1 MDAALAQHEGH
12 QGHKGKEHLPF
23 VSFAPFVV
31 NRRWGR
37 LSAAREIL
45 REACISLY
53 QHRFRAA
60 LSMLGISWGIISV
73 VVLLAYG
80 NGFGG
85 ALDAGFRGAFS
96 DGTVVVFPG
105 QTSLQAGG
113 ERAGK
118 RVRVTADDVLAIGEL
133 PLVKNVSP
141 EFMQDFPVVFGNKQ
155 SSHLVRGVAGSYGV
169 MRSEKPQA
177 GGRFLEEDDVRLRR
191 RVAFIGTEVQRKLFG
206 GIPPVGETIRIGG
219 QPFEIVG
226 VMEEKVQLSNYNR
239 PDKYCIFIPWTTMG
253 GLTDNRYVGTFV
265 LQAVSPMLEPK
276 ATRQV
281 REFLAK
287 RYRYNP
293 ADERAL
299 NMFGSEESNKITS
312 GIVGGLKIV
321 LTFIGVLT
329 LAIGGVGIMNIMF
342 VNVQERTR
350 EIGVRK
356 ALGAKRREILL
367 QFLLEGLATTF
378 VGGIVG
384 IAVSW
389 GLVWLL
395 SPRPFL
401 AELLDD
407 ASRVT
412 DIHLVLSVQ
421 LVAVTTSIL
430 TIVGLISGL
439 LPALKASRLDPIE
452 ALRYE

>member
-1 MDAALAQHEGH
+1 MSLT
-12 QGHKGKEHLPF
+12 
-23 VSFAPFVV
+23 
-31 NRRWGR
+31 
-37 LSAAREIL
+37 IL
-45 REACISLY
+45 REVVREAWFGLY
-53 QHRFRAA
+53 HHRFRAA

-80 NGFGG
+80 EGFRR
-85 ALDAGFRGAFS
+85 ALDSGFKGAFS

-118 RVRVTADDVLAIGEL
+118 RVRVTTDDVLALGEI

-141 EFMQDFPVVFGNKQ
+141 EFMREFPIVYENRQ
-155 SSHLVRGVAGSYGV
+155 SSHLVRGVASSYGS
-169 MRSEKPQA
+169 MRNEKA
-177 GGRFLEEDDVRLRR
+177 LTGRFLEEEDVRLRR
-191 RVAFIGTEVQRKLFG
+191 RVAFIGSEVQRKLFG
-206 GIPPVGETIRIGG
+206 TIPPVGETIHVGG
-219 QPFEIVG
+219 QAFEIIGVG
-226 VMEEKVQLSNYNR
+226 VDKVQMSNYNR
-239 PDKYCIFIPWTTMG
+239 PDKFCVFIPWTTMG
-253 GLTDNRYVGTFV
+253 GLTDNKYVNTFV
-265 LQAVSPMLEPK
+265 WQAATPMVEPQ

-281 REFLAK
+281 REYLAN

-293 ADERAL
+293 TDERAL
-299 NMFGSEESNKITS
+299 NLFGSSKTAEIA
-312 GIVGGLKIV
+312 GPIVNGLKMV
-321 LTFIGVLT
+321 LTFIGVVT

-356 ALGAKRREILL
+356 ALGARPREILV

-378 VGGIVG
+378 AGGLIGIV
-384 IAVSW
+384 ASYA
-389 GLVWLL
+389 LVWLL

-407 ASRVT
+407 PTRST
-412 DIHLVLSVQ
+412 DIFLVLSPQLLGICAGILMLVG
-421 LVAVTTSIL
+421 LVA
-430 TIVGLISGL
+430 GL

>member
-1 MDAALAQHEGH
+1 MRDI
-12 QGHKGKEHLPF
+12 
-23 VSFAPFVV
+23 VS
-31 NRRWGR
+31 
-37 LSAAREIL
+37 
-45 REACISLY
+45 EAFLGLY
-53 QHRFRAA
+53 HHRFRAA

-96 DGTVVVFPG
+96 DGTVVVWPG
-105 QTSLQAGG
+105 QTSMQAGG

-118 RVRVTADDVLAIGEL
+118 RGRFEAKDVLAMADL
-133 PLVKNVSP
+133 PLVKDVSP
-141 EFMQDFPVVFGNKQ
+141 EFVKDFPISLDNRQ
-155 SSHLVRGVAGSYGV
+155 SSYLVRGVAASYGP
-169 MRSEKPQA
+169 MRAEKPQP
-177 GGRFLEEDDVRLRR
+177 GGRFLEEEDVRLRR
-191 RVAFIGTEVQRKLFG
+191 RVAFIGTEIQRKLFG
-206 GIPPVGETIRIGG
+206 TIPPVGATIRIAG
-219 QPFEIVG
+219 QPYEVIG
-226 VMEEKVQLSNYNR
+226 VLEEKVQLSSYNR
-239 PDKYCIFIPWTTMG
+239 PDRYCVFIPWTTMG
-253 GLTDNRYVGTFV
+253 GLTDNQYVSTFV
-265 LQAVSPMLEPK
+265 WQAVSPMLEPK
-276 ATRQV
+276 AQLQV
-281 REFLAK
+281 REFFAK

-293 ADERAL
+293 KDERAL
-299 NMFGSEESNKITS
+299 NMFGSEKTNEIAS
-312 GIVGGLKIV
+312 GMVGGLKIV

-356 ALGAKRREILL
+356 ALGAKRGTILM
-367 QFLLEGLATTF
+367 QFLLEGLVTTF
-378 VGGIVG
+378 AGGVTG
-384 IAVSW
+384 IAASA

-412 DIHLVLSVQ
+412 DIHLSLSLPV
-421 LVAVTTSIL
+421 VALTTGIL
-430 TIVGLISGL
+430 MVVGIISGL
-439 LPALKASRLDPIE
+439 LPAIKASRLDPIE

>member
-1 MDAALAQHEGH
+1 VEATLVQPRTFATASSS
-12 QGHKGKEHLPF
+12 PRRRRAF
-23 VSFAPFVV
+23 VSLV
-31 NRRWGR
+31 
-37 LSAAREIL
+37 EIV
-45 REACISLY
+45 REACYGLY
-53 QHRFRAA
+53 HHRFRAA

-80 NGFGG
+80 DGFRG

-96 DGTVVVFPG
+96 DGTVVTFPG
-105 QTSLQAGG
+105 QTSMQAGG

-118 RVRVTADDVLAIGEL
+118 RVRVTADDVMAVGEL

-141 EFMQDFPVVFGNKQ
+141 EFMQEFPIIFGNKQ
-155 SSHLVRGVAGSYGV
+155 SSHLVRGVAASYGE

-177 GGRFLEEDDVRLRR
+177 GGRFLEDDDVRLRR

-206 GIPPVGETIRIGG
+206 AIPPVGETIRVGG

-239 PDKYCIFIPWTTMG
+239 PDKYCVFIPWTTMG
-253 GLTDNRYVGTFV
+253 GLSDNRYVGTFV
-265 LQAVSPMLEPK
+265 WQAVSPMLEPK
-276 ATRQV
+276 AQLQV
-281 REFLAK
+281 RDLIAK

-299 NMFGSEESNKITS
+299 NMFGSEKTQEITG
-312 GIVGGLKIV
+312 GIVMGLKIV

-356 ALGAKRREILL
+356 ALGAKPREILL

-378 VGGIVG
+378 AGGVIG

-412 DIHLVLSVQ
+412 DIHLLLSVK
-421 LVAVTTSIL
+421 LVTITTSIL
-430 TIVGLISGL
+430 MTVGLVSGF

>member
-37 LSAAREIL
+37 LSAAREIF

>member
-1 MDAALAQHEGH
+1 MFRVFRDIVEQA
-12 QGHKGKEHLPF
+12 F
-23 VSFAPFVV
+23 VS
-31 NRRWGR
+31 
-37 LSAAREIL
+37 LS
-45 REACISLY
+45 
-53 QHRFRAA
+53 HHWFRAM
-60 LSMLGISWGIISV
+60 LSMFGVSWGIVSV

-80 NGFGG
+80 EGFRM

-96 DGTVVVFPG
+96 DGTVVTQMG

-118 RVRVTADDVLAIGEL
+118 RVRLTPADVASVGEL
-133 PLVKNVSP
+133 PLVKQSSP
-141 EFMQDFPVVFGNKQ
+141 EFISEFPIVYGNRQ
-155 SSHLVRGVAGSYGV
+155 SSHVVRAVAASYGE
-169 MRSEKPQA
+169 MRSERPQS
-177 GGRFLEEDDVRLRR
+177 GGRFLDDEDVRLRR
-191 RVAFIGTEVQRKLFG
+191 RVAFIGSEVQRKLFG
-206 GIPPVGETIRIGG
+206 AVPPIGETIRIAG
-219 QPFEIVG
+219 QPFDIVG

-239 PDKYCIFIPWTTMG
+239 PDKYCVFIPWTTMG
-253 GLTDNRYVGTFV
+253 GLADTRYVGTFV
-265 LQAVSPMLEPK
+265 WQAVSPMLEPK
-276 ATRQV
+276 ATLQV

-299 NMFGSEESNKITS
+299 NMFGSSKSNEIAS

-350 EIGVRK
+350 EVGVRK

-378 VGGIVG
+378 AGGVLG

-421 LVAVTTSIL
+421 LVAITSAIL
-430 TIVGLISGL
+430 MIVGLISGL

>member
-1 MDAALAQHEGH
+1 MYPELVQHGGLGESTGPRLAS
-12 QGHKGKEHLPF
+12 
-23 VSFAPFVV
+23 VSRRVSSV
-31 NRRWGR
+31 NGR
-37 LSAAREIL
+37 LFEIARE
-45 REACISLY
+45 AMYGLY
-53 QHRFRAA
+53 HHRFRAA

-80 NGFGG
+80 NGFRG

-96 DGTVVVFPG
+96 DGTVITFPG
-105 QTSLQAGG
+105 QTSQQAGG

-118 RVRVTADDVLAIGEL
+118 RIRVTTDDVMTIGEL
-133 PLVKNVSP
+133 PLVKYVSP
-141 EFMQDFPVVFGNKQ
+141 EFMQEFPIVRGNKQ
-155 SSHLVRGVAGSYGV
+155 SNHLVRGVAESYGV
-169 MRSEKPQA
+169 MRSEKPQP
-177 GGRFLEEDDVRLRR
+177 GGRFLDDDDVRLRR

-206 GIPPVGETIRIGG
+206 DAPSVGDTIRVAG
-219 QPFEIVG
+219 QPFEVVG

-239 PDKYCIFIPWTTMG
+239 PDKYCVFIPWTTMG
-253 GLTDNRYVGTFV
+253 GLTDTRYVGTFV
-265 LQAVSPMLEPK
+265 WQAVSPMLEPK
-276 ATRQV
+276 AQTQV
-281 REFLAK
+281 REFLGK
-287 RYRYNP
+287 RYRFNP
-293 ADERAL
+293 TDQRAL
-299 NMFGSEESNKITS
+299 NMFGSEKTNEITN

-350 EIGVRK
+350 EIGIRK
-356 ALGAKRREILL
+356 AMGARRSEILM

-378 VGGIVG
+378 AGGVIG
-384 IAVSW
+384 IALSC
-389 GLVWLL
+389 GLVWLF

-412 DIHLVLSVQ
+412 DIHLMLSVQ
-421 LVAVTTSIL
+421 LVAITSTIL
-430 TIVGLISGL
+430 MVVGLVAGL
-439 LPALKASRLDPIE
+439 LPALKASRLDPID

>member
-1 MDAALAQHEGH
+1 MSLT
-12 QGHKGKEHLPF
+12 
-23 VSFAPFVV
+23 
-31 NRRWGR
+31 
-37 LSAAREIL
+37 IL
-45 REACISLY
+45 REIVREACFGLY
-53 QHRFRAA
+53 HHRFRAA

-80 NGFGG
+80 EGFRS
-85 ALDAGFRGAFS
+85 ALDSGFKGAFS

-118 RVRVTADDVLAIGEL
+118 RVRVTTDDVLALGEI
-133 PLVKNVSP
+133 PLIKNVSP
-141 EFMQDFPVVFGNKQ
+141 EFMRDYPIVYENRQ
-155 SSHLVRGVAGSYGV
+155 SSHLVRGVAASYGT
-169 MRSEKPQA
+169 MRNEQPQN
-177 GGRFLEEDDVRLRR
+177 GGRFLDEEDVRLRR
-191 RVAFIGTEVQRKLFG
+191 RVAFIGSEVQQKLFG
-206 GIPPVGETIRIGG
+206 TIPPVGETIRVGG
-219 QPFEIVG
+219 QAFEIIGVG
-226 VMEEKVQLSNYNR
+226 IDKVQMSNYNR
-239 PDKYCIFIPWTTMG
+239 PDKFCVFIPWTTMG
-253 GLTDNRYVGTFV
+253 GLTDNKYVNNFV
-265 LQAVSPMLEPK
+265 WQAATPIVEPQ

-281 REFLAK
+281 RAYLAN

-293 ADERAL
+293 TDERAL
-299 NMFGSEESNKITS
+299 NLFGSSKTAEIA
-312 GIVGGLKIV
+312 GPIVNGLKMV
-321 LTFIGVLT
+321 LTFIGVVT

-356 ALGAKRREILL
+356 ALGARPREILV

-378 VGGIVG
+378 AGGLIGV
-384 IAVSW
+384 ACSY

-407 ASRVT
+407 PTRST
-412 DIHLVLSVQ
+412 DIFLVLSPQLMGICSGILMLVG
-421 LVAVTTSIL
+421 LVA
-430 TIVGLISGL
+430 GL

>member
-1 MDAALAQHEGH
+1 MSLA
-12 QGHKGKEHLPF
+12 
-23 VSFAPFVV
+23 
-31 NRRWGR
+31 
-37 LSAAREIL
+37 IL
-45 REACISLY
+45 REIVREAGYGLY
-53 QHRFRAA
+53 HHRFRAA

-80 NGFGG
+80 EGFRV
-85 ALDAGFRGAFS
+85 ALDAGFKGAFS

-118 RVRVTADDVLAIGEL
+118 RVRVTVEDVIALGEI

-141 EFMQDFPVVFGNKQ
+141 EFMHEFPIVYENRQ
-155 SSHLVRGVAGSYGV
+155 SSHLVRGVAASYGG
-169 MRSEKPQA
+169 MRNETAQT
-177 GGRFLEEDDVRLRR
+177 GRFLEEEDVRLRR
-191 RVAFIGTEVQRKLFG
+191 RVAFIGSEVQRKLFG
-206 GIPPVGETIRIGG
+206 GIPPVGETIHVGG
-219 QPFEIVG
+219 QAFEIVG
-226 VMEEKVQLSNYNR
+226 VGVDKVQMSNYNR
-239 PDKYCIFIPWTTMG
+239 PDKFCVFIPWTTMG
-253 GLTDNRYVGTFV
+253 GLTDNKYVNAFV
-265 LQAVSPMLEPK
+265 WQAATPIVEPQ
-276 ATRQV
+276 ATRLV
-281 REFLAK
+281 REYLANH
-287 RYRYNP
+287 YRYNA

-299 NMFGSEESNKITS
+299 NSFGSSKTAEIA
-312 GIVGGLKIV
+312 GPIVNGLKRV
-321 LTFIGVLT
+321 LTFIGVVT

-350 EIGVRK
+350 EIGIRK
-356 ALGAKRREILL
+356 ALGARRRDVLL

-378 VGGIVG
+378 VGGALG
-384 IAVSW
+384 IALSY

-407 ASRVT
+407 ATRST
-412 DIHLVLSVQ
+412 DIHLLLSPPLIGMCSAILMLVG
-421 LVAVTTSIL
+421 LVA
-430 TIVGLISGL
+430 GL

>member
-1 MDAALAQHEGH
+1 MAFPAAIHHRGHERREARGFH
-12 QGHKGKEHLPF
+12 SVLFPSGG
-23 VSFAPFVV
+23 FAH
-31 NRRWGR
+31 R
-37 LSAAREIL
+37 LSQIII
-45 REACISLY
+45 EACYGLY
-53 QHRFRAA
+53 HHRFRAA
-60 LSMLGISWGIISV
+60 LSMLGISWGIIAV

-80 NGFGG
+80 NGFRG

-96 DGTVVVFPG
+96 DGTVVAWPG
-105 QTSLQAGG
+105 QTSMQAGG

-118 RVRVTADDVLAIGEL
+118 RVRVTAEDVLAIGEL
-133 PLVKNVSP
+133 PLVKTASP
-141 EFMQDFPVVFGNKQ
+141 EFMQQFPIVYGNKQ
-155 SSHLVRGVAGSYGV
+155 SNHLVRGVAASYGT

-177 GGRFLEEDDVRLRR
+177 GGRFLDEEDVRLRR
-191 RVAFIGTEVQRKLFG
+191 RVAFIGTEVERKLFG
-206 GIPPVGETIRIGG
+206 GIPPVGETIRVGG

-226 VMEEKVQLSNYNR
+226 VMEEKVQLSNYNM
-239 PDKYCIFIPWTTMG
+239 PDKYCVFIPWTTMG
-253 GLTDNRYVGTFV
+253 GLSDNRYVNTFV
-265 LQAVSPMLEPK
+265 WQGVSPVLEPK
-276 ATRQV
+276 ATLQV

-287 RYRYNP
+287 RYRYNA
-293 ADERAL
+293 ADERAV
-299 NMFGSEESNKITS
+299 NMFGSEKTNEITN

-342 VNVQERTR
+342 VHVQERTR
-350 EIGVRK
+350 EIGIRK
-356 ALGAKRREILL
+356 ALGARRSEILM

-378 VGGIVG
+378 AGGILG
-384 IAVSW
+384 ISASF
-389 GLVWLL
+389 GLAWLL

-412 DIHLVLSVQ
+412 DIHLLVSVQ
-421 LVAVTTSIL
+421 LVAITTTIL
-430 TIVGLISGL
+430 AVVGLISGL

>member
-1 MDAALAQHEGH
+1 MRWV
-12 QGHKGKEHLPF
+12 LP
-23 VSFAPFVV
+23 
-31 NRRWGR
+31 REI
-37 LSAAREIL
+37 ARE
-45 REACISLY
+45 AAYGLY
-53 QHRFRAA
+53 HHWFRAA

-80 NGFGG
+80 NGFRS

-96 DGTVVVFPG
+96 DGTVVSWPG

-118 RVRVTADDVLAIGEL
+118 RVRVTTDDVQAIGEL

-141 EFMQDFPVVFGNKQ
+141 EFMQQFPIVYGNKQ
-155 SSHLVRGVAGSYGV
+155 SSHLVRGVSASYGT

-177 GGRFLEEDDVRLRR
+177 GRFLEEEDVRLRR
-191 RVAFIGTEVQRKLFG
+191 RVAFIGSEVQRKLFG
-206 GIPPVGETIRIGG
+206 AIPPVGETIRVGG

-226 VMEEKVQLSNYNR
+226 VGEEKVQLSNYNQ
-239 PDKYCIFIPWTTMG
+239 PDKYCVFIPWTTMG
-253 GLTDNRYVGTFV
+253 GLTDNRYVATFV
-265 LQAVSPMLEPK
+265 WQAVSPMLEPK

-281 REFLAK
+281 RELLAK
-287 RYRYNP
+287 RYRYD
-293 ADERAL
+293 ASDERAV
-299 NMFGSEESNKITS
+299 NMFGSEKTNEITD

-350 EIGVRK
+350 EIGVRL
-356 ALGAKRREILL
+356 ALGARRREILI

-378 VGGIVG
+378 AGGAIG
-384 IAVSW
+384 IAVSY

-412 DIHLVLSVQ
+412 DIHLVLSMQ
-421 LVAVTTSIL
+421 LIL
-430 TIVGLISGL
+430 ISSTILMIVGLVSGF

>member
-1 MDAALAQHEGH
+1 M
-12 QGHKGKEHLPF
+12 
-23 VSFAPFVV
+23 VS
-31 NRRWGR
+31 WST
-37 LSAAREIL
+37 LREIV
-45 REACISLY
+45 REAFFGLY
-53 QHRFRAA
+53 HHRFRAA

-80 NGFGG
+80 EGFRK
-85 ALDAGFRGAFS
+85 ALDAGFKGAYA
-96 DGTVVVFPG
+96 DGTVIVFPG

-118 RVRVTADDVLAIGEL
+118 RVRVTVDDVLALTDL
-133 PLVKNVSP
+133 PLVKTVSP
-141 EFMQDFPVVFGNKQ
+141 EFMQQFPVIYGNKE
-155 SSHLVRGVAGSYGV
+155 SSYLIRAVAASYGP
-169 MRSEKPQA
+169 MRTERPQA
-177 GGRFLEEDDVRLRR
+177 GGRFLNEEDVRLRR
-191 RVAFIGTEVQRKLFG
+191 RVAFIGSEIQRKLFG
-206 GIPPVGETIRIGG
+206 AIPPVGETIRVAG
-219 QPFEIVG
+219 QTFEIVG
-226 VMEEKVQLSNYNR
+226 VGEEKVQLSNYNQ
-239 PDKYCIFIPWTTMG
+239 PDKYCVFIPWTTMS
-253 GLTDNRYVGTFV
+253 GLADNKYVSTFLWQSASPRV
-265 LQAVSPMLEPK
+265 ELQ

-281 REFLAK
+281 QEFFAS

-299 NMFGSEESNKITS
+299 NLFGSTKLNEIGD
-312 GIVGGLKIV
+312 GIVNGLKIV

-356 ALGAKRREILL
+356 ALGATRSEILL
-367 QFLLEGLATTF
+367 QFLLEGVATTF
-378 VGGIVG
+378 AGGVVG
-384 IAVSW
+384 ITFSYA
-389 GLVWLL
+389 LVWLL

-407 ASRVT
+407 TRRVT
-412 DIHLVLSVQ
+412 DIHLVLSPQ
-421 LVAVTTSIL
+421 LVVVTSSIL
-430 TIVGLISGL
+430 MIVGLIAGF